1 MGNKLPSQASSQT
14 SSQGM
19 QAYVNYRSKDKGK
32 FMTAEQLLDTK
43 NPNNQHDSIDGDCGN
58 DGDNDG
64 DCGNDGDNDG
74 DDDDGGV
81 EGLGLQVTDII
92 EFKTDGFSHWGIYI
106 GCNCVAHLTDG
117 YIRQAKLVNLAAG
130 KKCRI
135 NNKVKSATNRGLE
148 ALPPEKVMQIVNSQ
162 LDKPVKHNPVQHN
175 SEHQV
180 TEFKYGQAFS
190 DTVDILMKDSGR
202 AIGGATGGVIG
213 FMTGGV
219 PGAAAG
225 VVTGSQIGENVAK
238 SVRNE

>member
-1 MGNKLPSQASSQT
+1 
-14 SSQGM
+14 M

-64 DCGNDGDNDG
+64 DDDG
-74 DDDDGGV
+74 GGV
-81 EGLGLQVTDII
+81 EGLDLQLTDII

-117 YIRQAKLVNLAAG
+117 YIRQAKLVNVAAG

-162 LDKPVKHNPVQHN
+162 LDKPVKQSAVQHN

-202 AIGGATGGVIG
+202 AIGGATGGAIG

-238 SVRNE
+238 SVSNE